1 MSDPERG
8 FLGLTHNP
16 FTSPGDD
23 FFERGDRKTYLEQ
36 LRHLSQWSRRLL
48 LVTGL
53 FGVGKTT
60 LYRQLSASM
69 EPRVKATRINST
81 LVSAPREVL
90 ANVAQGFGIAVPL
103 DANMQLLTGLII
115 DHVDEQAEIGRFC
128 AALVD
133 DAHLLDY
140 KSVDALLVL
149 MGRCELR
156 LILFGE
162 QSVVTVVGRSAERHF
177 VEWHEMRLS
186 GFAAQDIRAYLEWR
200 FHQAKYRGRLPFT
213 DQQVTD
219 LARLSEGL
227 PGRINRIA
235 NDVLIQ
241 LESGVDRHLER
252 FPGLHKALITLVVVL
267 LGLVYVV
274 WQSGQGADEA
284 TIELAEASTVQ
295 EAALAA
301 TAPQEMVRQGTVR
314 QETDQEDTVVGSLEA
329 PALEPGVE
337 QIAEAGAPELP
348 PEIVPEPD
356 RRDGAWLMSQPPGL
370 YSIQLVTVSSGERAL
385 AYIDNQQ
392 NPSDFGSYRLQRD
405 GRVLYVV
412 VYGLFDTRA
421 QAEAAA
427 TSLPVEVGNV
437 QPWVR
442 PMDQIHG
449 AIRTTLQ

>member
-213 DQQVTD
+213 DQQVVD

-227 PGRINRIA
+227 PGRINKIA
-235 NDVLIQ
+235 NDILIQ
-241 LESGVDRHLER
+241 LESGVDRHPER
-252 FPGLHKALITLVVVL
+252 FPGLHRALITLVIVL

-274 WQSGQGADEA
+274 WQAGQGADE
-284 TIELAEASTVQ
+284 TPIELAQASDRV
-295 EAALAA
+295 EDAAVAK
-301 TAPQEMVRQGTVR
+301 
-314 QETDQEDTVVGSLEA
+314 SFEA
-329 PALEPGVE
+329 PAIEPVVE
-337 QIAEAGAPELP
+337 QVAVARTQAVLP
-348 PEIVPEPD
+348 DIVPEPEPELG
-356 RRDGAWLMSQPPGL
+356 RRDGAWLMSQPTSL

-385 AYIDNQQ
+385 AYIDNQR

-405 GRVLYVV
+405 GRILYVV

-421 QAEAAA
+421 QAEAASK
-427 TSLPVEVGNV
+427 SLPVEVGNV

-442 PMDQIHG
+442 PIGQIHG

>member
-103 DANMQLLTGLII
+103 DANTQLLTGLII

-213 DQQVTD
+213 DQQVVD

-227 PGRINRIA
+227 PGRINKIA
-235 NDVLIQ
+235 NDILIQ
-241 LESGVDRHLER
+241 LESGVDRHPER
-252 FPGLHKALITLVVVL
+252 FPGLHRALITLVIVL

-274 WQSGQGADEA
+274 WQAGQGADE
-284 TIELAEASTVQ
+284 TPIELAQAPDRVE
-295 EAALAA
+295 EAAVAK
-301 TAPQEMVRQGTVR
+301 PF
-314 QETDQEDTVVGSLEA
+314 EA
-329 PALEPGVE
+329 PAIEPVVE
-337 QIAEAGAPELP
+337 QVAVARTQAVLP
-348 PEIVPEPD
+348 DIVPEPKLG
-356 RRDGAWLMSQPPGL
+356 RRDGAWLMSQPTSV

-385 AYIDNQQ
+385 AYIDNQR

-405 GRVLYVV
+405 GRILYVV

-421 QAEAAA
+421 QAEVAAK
-427 TSLPVEVGNV
+427 SLPVEVGNV

>member
-36 LRHLSQWSRRLL
+36 LRHLSRWSRRLL

-53 FGVGKTT
+53 FGVGKTV
-60 LYRQLSASM
+60 LYRRLSASM
-69 EPRVKATRINST
+69 EPRAKAARINGT
-81 LVSAPREVL
+81 LVSSPREVL
-90 ANVAQGFGIAVPL
+90 ANVAQGFAVAVPA
-103 DANMQLLTGLII
+103 DANTQLLTDLII
-115 DHVDEQAEIGRFC
+115 AHVDEQAEVDRFC
-128 AALVD
+128 VTLVD

-156 LILFGE
+156 ITLFGE
-162 QSVVTVVGRSAERHF
+162 QNVVTVVDRSAERHF

-186 GFAAQDIRAYLEWR
+186 GFADEDIREYLEWR

-213 DQQVTD
+213 DQQVAD

-227 PGRINRIA
+227 PGRINKIA

-241 LESGVDRHLER
+241 LESGIERRPER
-252 FPGLHKALITLVVVL
+252 FPGLHRSLIALLIVV

-274 WQSGQGADEA
+274 WQTQQAPVEVAEADEVA
-284 TIELAEASTVQ
+284 PEAVSQELPRVESLTVPTIDPVVEELVPEI
-295 EAALAA
+295 
-301 TAPQEMVRQGTVR
+301 
-314 QETDQEDTVVGSLEA
+314 
-329 PALEPGVE
+329 VE
-337 QIAEAGAPELP
+337 APELP
-348 PEIVPEPD
+348 VEEPEVSPAPD
-356 RRDGAWLMSQPPGL
+356 RRDGAWLMSQRESL
-370 YSIQLVTVSSGERAL
+370 YTIQLVTVSSAERAL
-385 AYIDNQQ
+385 AYIDGQQ
-392 NPSDFGSYRLQRD
+392 DPSEFGSYRLQRD
-405 GRVLYVV
+405 GRILHVV
-412 VYGLFDTRA
+412 VYGLFDTQA

-427 TSLPVEVGNV
+427 RSLPDGVGNV

-442 PMDQIHG
+442 PMRQVHG